1 MEWGAVLPD
10 PRGLENVQM
19 FGISS
24 GLQQFSICRWVES
37 VRVLLTIDVPTGL
50 AFTLDTSELLKLKL
64 SFDLVAEA
72 VETR

>member
-24 GLQQFSICRWVES
+24 GLQQLSICRWVES